1 VKKLLIL
8 AALALACYLYF
19 GVRQAPEPA
28 NVRDSVPGS
37 LASGSDSVLAD
48 AYANRR
54 SNLQVS
60 GEGTVTRLLPDDN
73 KGSRH
78 QRFIVALA
86 SGQTLLVAHNIDV
99 APRIGS
105 LRAGDRVQFSGEY
118 EWNDKG
124 GVIHWTHRTA
134 SGPHP
139 GGWIIHG
146 GQTYQ

>member
-1 VKKLLIL
+1 MKKLLVLGAIIL
-8 AALALACYLYF
+8 AGYLYF
-19 GVRQAPEPA
+19 GGQKGTTP
-28 NVRDSVPGS
+28 NS
-37 LASGSDSVLAD
+37 LGPVVSAKVTGTSDSVLGD

-60 GEGTVTRLLPDDN
+60 GEGTVTRLMPDDN
-73 KGSRH
+73 KGGRH
-78 QRFIVALA
+78 QKFIVGLA

-99 APRIGS
+99 APRIQS
-105 LRAGDRVQFSGEY
+105 LRTGDRVQFSGEY

-139 GGWIIHG
+139 GGWLKHG

>member
-1 VKKLLIL
+1 MRKLLIL
-8 AALALACYLYF
+8 GAVLLAGYLYF
-19 GVRQAPEPA
+19 GVRQGSAPVAAPVSA
-28 NVRDSVPGS
+28 SVSPS
-37 LASGSDSVLAD
+37 SSDAVFAD

-78 QRFIVALA
+78 QKFIVKLA

-99 APRIGS
+99 ASRINS
-105 LRAGDRVQFSGEY
+105 LRTGDRVQFSGEY

-134 SGPHP
+134 S
-139 GGWIIHG
+139 
-146 GQTYQ
+146 